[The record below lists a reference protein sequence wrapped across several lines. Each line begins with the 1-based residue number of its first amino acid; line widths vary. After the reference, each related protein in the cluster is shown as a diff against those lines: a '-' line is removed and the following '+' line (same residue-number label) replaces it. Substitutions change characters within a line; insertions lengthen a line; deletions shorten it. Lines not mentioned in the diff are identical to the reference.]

1 MRRRR
6 LGPGSCAYD
15 TGCLP
20 DVFAMAIETLR
31 HDGGIVELRLAR
43 APVNALDPM
52 LCNALRDAI
61 ADAVAEGAAGL
72 VLSGN
77 EKVFSA
83 GLDVPHLLSLGDDR
97 TALHAAWGAFFEAAR
112 ALAGSPI
119 PVVAAI
125 TGHAP
130 AGGCVLALC
139 CDYRVMAK
147 SEDPTRPFRLGLNET
162 QVGLVA
168 PAGIQHLIERTVGKP
183 RAGVLLAP
191 GELVDA
197 DKARGIG
204 LVDESVAA
212 HQVGARSIAWL
223 QSLLALPRKP
233 VLATREISRADL
245 VTALSPQNIRLEH
258 FINAWTEPDT
268 QAGLK
273 ALVARLGK

>member
-1 MRRRR
+1 
-6 LGPGSCAYD
+6 
-15 TGCLP
+15 
-20 DVFAMAIETLR
+20 MAIDTLR
-31 HDGGIVELRLAR
+31 HDGGIIELRLAR
-43 APVNALDPM
+43 APVNALDPA
-52 LCNALRDAI
+52 LCHALQNAI
-61 ADAVAEGAAGL
+61 AEAVADGAKGL

-97 TALHAAWGAFFEAAR
+97 TALRTAWGAFFDAAR
-112 ALAGSPI
+112 ALAGSPV

-147 SEDPTRPFRLGLNET
+147 SEDPARPFRLGLNET

-168 PAGIQHLIERTVGKP
+168 PAGIQHLMERTVGKH
-183 RAGVLLAP
+183 RAGVLLAT
-191 GELVDA
+191 GELVDT
-197 DKARGIG
+197 DKALAIG
-204 LVDESVAA
+204 LVDEVVAA
-212 HQVGARSIAWL
+212 DQVIARSVAWL
-223 QSLLALPRKP
+223 QSLLTLPRKP
-233 VLATREISRADL
+233 VLATRAIARAD
-245 VTALSPQNIRLEH
+245 VVAALSPQSIQLDH
-258 FINAWTEPDT
+258 FIDAWAEPDT

>member
-1 MRRRR
+1 
-6 LGPGSCAYD
+6 
-15 TGCLP
+15 
-20 DVFAMAIETLR
+20 MAIDTLR
-31 HDGGIVELRLAR
+31 HDGGVIELRLAR
-43 APVNALDPM
+43 APVNALDPA
-52 LCNALRDAI
+52 LCDALQGAI
-61 ADAVAEGAAGL
+61 AEAVTQGANGL

-97 TALHAAWGAFFEAAR
+97 TALRAAWGAFFDAAR
-112 ALAGSPI
+112 ALAGSPV

-147 SEDPTRPFRLGLNET
+147 SEDPARPFRLGLNET

-168 PAGIQHLIERTVGKP
+168 PAGIQHLMERVVGKH
-183 RAGVLLAP
+183 RAGVLLAT
-191 GELVDA
+191 GELVDT
-197 DKARGIG
+197 DKALAIG
-204 LVDESVAA
+204 LVDEAVAA
-212 HQVGARSIAWL
+212 DQVVARSVAWL
-223 QSLLALPRKP
+223 QPLLALPRKP
-233 VLATREISRADL
+233 VLATRAISRAD
-245 VTALSPQNIRLEH
+245 VVAALSPQSIQLDH
-258 FINAWTEPDT
+258 FIDAWTEPDT

>member
-1 MRRRR
+1 
-6 LGPGSCAYD
+6 
-15 TGCLP
+15 
-20 DVFAMAIETLR
+20 MAIETLH
-31 HDGGIVELRLAR
+31 HDDGIIELRLAR
-43 APVNALDPM
+43 SPVNALDPA
-52 LCNALRDAI
+52 LCNALQNAI
-61 ADAVAEGAAGL
+61 AEAITQGASGF

-97 TALHAAWGAFFEAAR
+97 TALRDAWGAFFDAAR
-112 ALAGSPI
+112 ALAGSPV

-168 PAGIQHLIERTVGKP
+168 PSGIQHLMERVVGKH
-183 RAGVLLAP
+183 RAGVLLAT
-191 GELVDA
+191 GELVDT
-197 DKARGIG
+197 DKALAIG
-204 LVDESVAA
+204 LVDELVAA
-212 HQVGARSIAWL
+212 DRAVMRSVTWL

-233 VLATREISRADL
+233 VLATREIARAD
-245 VTALSPQNIRLEH
+245 VVAALSPQNIQLDH
-258 FINAWTEPDT
+258 FIDAWTEPDT

>member
-1 MRRRR
+1 
-6 LGPGSCAYD
+6 
-15 TGCLP
+15 
-20 DVFAMAIETLR
+20 MAIETFR
-31 HDGGIVELRLAR
+31 HDGGIIELRLAR
-43 APVNALDPM
+43 TPVNALDPA
-52 LCNALRDAI
+52 LCSALQSAI
-61 ADAVAEGAAGL
+61 AEAVAGGATGL

-97 TALHAAWGAFFEAAR
+97 TALRAAWGAFFDAAR
-112 ALAGSPI
+112 ALAGAPA

-147 SEDPTRPFRLGLNET
+147 SEDSARPFRLGLNET

-168 PAGIQHLIERTVGKP
+168 PAGIQHLMERVIGKH
-183 RAGVLLAP
+183 RAGVLLAT

-197 DKARGIG
+197 DKALAIG
-204 LVDESVAA
+204 LVDELVAA
-212 HQVGARSIAWL
+212 DQVVARSVAWL

-233 VLATREISRADL
+233 VLATRAISRAD
-245 VTALSPQNIRLEH
+245 VVAALSPQSIQLEH
-258 FINAWTEPDT
+258 FIDAWTEPDT